1 MYIRR
6 QVLQG
11 FGILFACAYV
21 AWLNLF
27 DPICTYLAL
36 NDDDWLPNA
45 ALTVSISAGLLGAA
59 CAVVAV
65 WGK

>member
-1 MYIRR
+1 MHIPW

-11 FGILFACAYV
+11 FGILFACVYV

-27 DPICTYLAL
+27 EPICTYLAL

-45 ALTVSISAGLLGAA
+45 ALTVSISAGLLGTA
-59 CAVVAV
+59 CAVTAI